1 MPARAQ
7 NDGVLTSLFTIALC
21 ASAGAIA
28 GWLLGIGLNGL
39 FPSVPPGTLAANLIG
54 GYLIG
59 LAVGVCAQHPG
70 LAPEWRLLVM
80 TGFLGGLTTFS
91 TFSAEVTGLMQ
102 QGRLNWAAATISAHV
117 VGSLLLTLAGLA
129 TVSAAAALQRS

>member
-1 MPARAQ
+1 M
-7 NDGVLTSLFTIALC
+7 LLSLLAISLG

-28 GWLLGIGLNGL
+28 RWLLGIGLNGL
-39 FPSVPPGTLAANLIG
+39 FPSLPPGTLAANLIG

-59 LAVGVCAQHPG
+59 LAVGVFSQHPG

-91 TFSAEVTGLMQ
+91 TFSAEVTGLLQ
-102 QGRLNWAAATISAHV
+102 QGRLGWAVATISAHV
-117 VGSLLLTLAGLA
+117 IGSLVLTLAGLA
-129 TVSAAAALQRS
+129 TVSALAALQRS